1 MMNPIQERE
10 EEEEQVLLGGEGEE
24 EEDHL
29 HNFRQQW
36 KQELQQGGGAA
47 GAAAAAEDQKQEKDE
62 EQEEED
68 LEDDIHKQARA
79 LFLQGVQF
87 EESGKLFE
95 AIRCYKRAE
104 RLVPNIELETF
115 DYTGRNMK
123 KKSPSVTKE
132 EEVKVATDQGNSKKE
147 VNEGEVEG
155 LCLRFARMRS
165 TEQSSL
171 IQMEVETDQ
180 VHLGNLPSEV
190 INYIL
195 KWVVSKELDLRSLER
210 VAAVCRGLYL
220 AARDQDIWRLACAKV
235 WGKNTTYP
243 TPVCW
248 RQAFLTRP
256 RVHFSGCYLSK
267 ISYIREGERS
277 FQDQESYRAWHVV
290 EYHRFIRFLP
300 GGQVAMLTSSN
311 DDPALVAKQLN
322 TKQGCISLG
331 AMMGQYKIVDN
342 VLVAVMKKSVPE
354 KKKTANLGRRGRARR
369 DEYVFEV
376 PEQDFHLEFQ
386 IRGTNWHTLQWTK
399 YIIVSKYAN
408 GREQVDTFDTA
419 NVRNYPRLKFTRV
432 GCYHFETTSHL

>member
-1 MMNPIQERE
+1 MNPIQERE
-10 EEEEQVLLGGEGEE
+10 EGEEQVEEQEAGEG
-24 EEDHL
+24 EDHL

-36 KQELQQGGGAA
+36 KQELQQGAA
-47 GAAAAAEDQKQEKDE
+47 GATDQNLEKEKDDAK
-62 EQEEED
+62 QEED
-68 LEDDIHKQARA
+68 LEDEVHKQARA
-79 LFLQGVQF
+79 LFLQGVQY

-123 KKSPSVTKE
+123 KKSPSVAKE
-132 EEVKVATDQGNSKKE
+132 EEAKGNVEDPKE
-147 VNEGEVEG
+147 VNEAELEG
-155 LCLRFARMRS
+155 LCQKFSRMRS
-165 TEQSSL
+165 TEKSSL
-171 IQMEVETDQ
+171 IQKEVKTDE
-180 VHLGNLPSEV
+180 VHLGDLPSEV

-235 WGKNTTYP
+235 WGKNNSYP
-243 TPVCW
+243 KPLCW

-256 RVHFSGCYLSK
+256 RVHFSGCYMSK

-277 FQDQESYRAWHVV
+277 FQDQENYRAWHVV

-300 GGQVAMLTSSN
+300 GGQVAMMTSAN
-311 DDPALVAKQLN
+311 DDPVLVAKQLN
-322 TKQGCISLG
+322 TKQGCVSLG
-331 AMMGQYKIVDN
+331 AMMGEYKIVDN
-342 VLVAVMKKSVPE
+342 VLVAVMRKALPE

-369 DEYVFEV
+369 QEYVFEV
-376 PEQDFHLEFQ
+376 PEQDFHLELQ
-386 IRGTNWHTLQWTK
+386 ICGSNWSTLQWTK
-399 YIIVSKYAN
+399 YIIVSKYAS

-419 NVRNYPRLKFTRV
+419 NARNYPRLKFSRV
-432 GCYHFETTSHL
+432 GCYHFETTNHL